1 MSTMLRGHAESLD
14 LHQLRVIDVLLR
26 ERSVT
31 RSSMVLNI
39 TQPALSKALGRLRG
53 YFDDPLFVRVGLQME
68 PTPKALSMAPGVRAI
83 LDGVQALKA
92 DQVPFDPRVSD
103 RSFSFLAVDAAIVVM
118 LPPIV
123 RALEVEAPSVHL
135 RAVPL
140 EAEHLHGWL
149 QSGKAD
155 IAIGSYPNLT
165 QGIRRQSLFSATYMS
180 LMRRGHPRLS
190 KTPSVAD
197 FIAEKHVLVV
207 AERTGHAMQ
216 VAEEALESAIPP
228 QNITIRV
235 PGFTAAALAA
245 KQTDA
250 IATLPS
256 PLAAVLARELDLEL
270 VKPPVRLPKFEIA
283 QYWHER
289 YHREPGNKWMRA
301 MLFGLFGASSK
312 FAAQLP

>member
-1 MSTMLRGHAESLD
+1 MLRGHAEDLD

>member
-1 MSTMLRGHAESLD
+1 MLRGHAESLD